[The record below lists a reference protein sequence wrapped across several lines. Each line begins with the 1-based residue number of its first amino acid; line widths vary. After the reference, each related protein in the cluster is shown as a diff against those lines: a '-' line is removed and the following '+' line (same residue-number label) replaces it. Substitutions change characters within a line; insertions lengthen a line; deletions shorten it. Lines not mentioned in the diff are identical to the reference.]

1 MAAFLAHYRS
11 LSEAATAP
19 NGAHPLSADEREV
32 LMAMRSVLEAL
43 TAEEQALL
51 NAYAVDGGVNRETS
65 EQSRR
70 RQRAETKLR
79 RILTEREILRG

>member
-11 LSEAATAP
+11 LSEAADSRNA
-19 NGAHPLSADEREV
+19 AHPLSADEREV
-32 LMAMRSVLEAL
+32 LTAMRSVLETL
-43 TAEEQALL
+43 TAEERALL
-51 NAYAVDGGVNRETS
+51 NAYAADGGVNRETS